1 MGGKFVRNPHVQG
14 DPMEK
19 RVKEK
24 EIKEKTTCLINE
36 TRVMT
41 LAVSE
46 NDIPWSSPVYF
57 VFHDNGFYFFSNE
70 NSRHIQYAKDP
81 KVISASIFHDSEHM
95 DKIFGFQMSGQVEE
109 VSKKALYLRIV
120 QKYVAKFSFLKQ
132 IFGPRIIENK
142 GFFLEKFNSQLY
154 CFYPEKI
161 FLSDN
166 SKALDKRSKIDLSKI
181 TIA

>member
-1 MGGKFVRNPHVQG
+1 
-14 DPMEK
+14 MEN
-19 RVKEK
+19 
-24 EIKEKTTCLINE
+24 EIEDKASRLIKE

-70 NSRHIQYAKDP
+70 NSKHILSAKKP
-81 KVISASIFHDSEHM
+81 RIISASIFQDADRM
-95 DKIFGFQMSGQVEE
+95 DKIFGFQMSGRIET
-109 VSKKALYLRIV
+109 VSKSALYLKIV

-142 GFFLEKFNSQLY
+142 DFFLEKFNSQLY

-166 SKALDKRSKIDLSKI
+166 SKASDKRSKIDLSQMD
-181 TIA
+181 